1 MGEWTNRDFQTLGI
15 TRIRIKRAN
24 PGSRRIVVHLW
35 TKSSQPTGEMD
46 HGDANA
52 TLGNGV
58 LSVNQT
64 SLIDVDKMEMTLLE
78 NGDMQVDAH
87 PRFSGRESVDHISG
101 KSVFGKGL
109 VHDWSR

>member
-1 MGEWTNRDFQTLGI
+1 
-15 TRIRIKRAN
+15 
-24 PGSRRIVVHLW
+24 
-35 TKSSQPTGEMD
+35 MD
-46 HGDANA
+46 HGDADA
-52 TLGNGV
+52 TMGNGV

-64 SLIDVDKMEMTLLE
+64 SLIDVDRMEIRLLE

-87 PRFSGRESVDHISG
+87 PRFSGRETIDHISG